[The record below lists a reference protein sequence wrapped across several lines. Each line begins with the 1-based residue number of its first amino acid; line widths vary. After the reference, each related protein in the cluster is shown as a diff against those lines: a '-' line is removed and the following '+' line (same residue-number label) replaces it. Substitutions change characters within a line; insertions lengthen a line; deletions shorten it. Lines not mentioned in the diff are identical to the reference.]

1 MAKVEIDT
9 AVRLRGLSPPNRLV
23 FSAHLVQRG
32 QQQYRRRR
40 RAFQPPGDIKPAY
53 LSPSAFKVSML
64 AGMNREK
71 TPSPK
76 MGVPAS
82 APCVNAGLADAGP
95 RLESP
100 APTIKPT
107 NIGCVFGRCNL
118 KVGVLPPEAYAAL
131 LEEL

>member
-1 MAKVEIDT
+1 MIK
-9 AVRLRGLSPPNRLV
+9 
-23 FSAHLVQRG
+23 
-32 QQQYRRRR
+32 R

-71 TPSPK
+71 TQWRK
-76 MGVPAS
+76 MRVLAS
-82 APCVNAGLADAGP
+82 TPRVDAGLADACL
-95 RLESP
+95 RLESRAP
-100 APTIKPT
+100 AIKPT

-118 KVGVLPPEAYAAL
+118 KVGVLPKEAYAAL